1 MRGENK
7 QFLKSALLAGDW
19 QKFRNQSKRRRRR
32 LQGIRTNKSE
42 F

>member
-19 QKFRNQSKRRRRR
+19 QKFRNQSKRAAAAASTRH
-32 LQGIRTNKSE
+32 KSE
-42 F
+42 